1 MDVIYA
7 DDTNLFYANA
17 NLVNLEAIINENL
30 EKIFDWL
37 AANKLSLNIDKTNFV
52 LFHPTQQIPNYEISL
67 YIKNN
72 RIKQEKYIKYLGIL
86 LDSNLSWKY
95 HIPHLAKKNET
106 MY

>member
-95 HIPHLAKKNET
+95 HIPHLAKKK
-106 MY
+106 